1 MPSDLS
7 TICIGE
13 NDTAA
18 NVHSAASS
26 AVASRLRDQC
36 ASPAGMNDEVH
47 NKRETNCNQR
57 PTKVSPARSAAI
69 STPSVADESIN
80 TTAGVKKVAYSQ

>member
-1 MPSDLS
+1 MPGDLS

-18 NVHSAASS
+18 NVHPPVPST
-26 AVASRLRDQC
+26 VGGRLRDQC
-36 ASPAGMNDEVH
+36 TSSTGMSDEVH
-47 NKRETNCNQR
+47 HKRETNCNQR

>member
-1 MPSDLS
+1 M
-7 TICIGE
+7 CIGE
-13 NDTAA
+13 NNTGA
-18 NVHSAASS
+18 NMHPPVPST
-26 AVASRLRDQC
+26 VASRLRYQC
-36 ASPAGMNDEVH
+36 TSPAGMNDEVH
-47 NKRETNCNQR
+47 NKRETNGNQR